1 MKFSIAAFC
10 MSMLALSA
18 CTPPPPAPEGLDEA
32 ARFMFREFYAND
44 ATVGAGLTG
53 LMNWYEEEGYELAGL
68 GATIDEETD
77 SEDLQP
83 ASAFT
88 LADLE
93 WEDLQR
99 ISLPDDDRNV
109 EDANGIISLQE
120 MPCSW
125 KEAEAL
131 LVRSDQFNI
140 FEGDFDS
147 YERDYATSRE
157 LFEEARDSLEFAPI
171 LDELPDVHGADYDHT
186 GLESSMM
193 MTRNT
198 ISSTELGVTLN
209 YNMILDFRHGLF
221 EVQGELMP
229 VWMIASWLEEP
240 ASGQGGANT
249 FQQSYSIEVTY
260 GTGDT
265 SLRIFANWSYVE
277 SVIAGPDSA
286 LWSTGAVN
294 KSRKAA
300 ERLSSIC
307 AGDIEVPEER

>member
-1 MKFSIAAFC
+1 MKFSIAAF
-10 MSMLALSA
+10 SLSILALSS

-53 LMNWYEEEGYELAGL
+53 LMNWYQDEGYRLSGL

-93 WEDLQR
+93 WDDLQR
-99 ISLPDDDRNV
+99 ISLPDDGRKI
-109 EDANGIISLQE
+109 EDANGIVSLQE

-131 LVRSDQFNI
+131 LVRPDQFNI

-147 YERDYATSRE
+147 YERDYVTSRE
-157 LFEEARDSLEFAPI
+157 LFETARETLDFAPI
-171 LDELPDVHGADYDHT
+171 PNELPDIHGADYDHT

-209 YNMILDFRHGLF
+209 YNMILDFRHGIF
-221 EVQGELMP
+221 DVQGEPTP

-294 KSRKAA
+294 KSRDAA

-307 AGDIEVPEER
+307 AGDIEVPTEN